1 MRKLIHNCIWYFLNH
16 TYKYWPDAL
25 WLRVLYR
32 IKMHRKLHLNHPRLY
47 TEKLQW
53 LKLHDRNPLYS
64 TLVDKYDVKQYI
76 KEHLGEEYVIPNY
89 GVWNHFDEIDFDKL
103 PNQFI
108 LKCTHDSGNVWI
120 CKDKS
125 SFDKAT
131 AKEKMEESLKHN
143 FFWWTREWPY
153 KNVKGRIIAE
163 KYMTNDNSEG
173 GGLTDYKFYCFNG
186 EPKLILVAT
195 GRFTDHFYIDYYDS
209 EWNKLYLECYASN
222 SDFVTQKPQSFE
234 KMMEISKTLS
244 KGIPHVRIDLY
255 DVCGQIY
262 FGECTFYESAG
273 FCEFNPP
280 HWDADIG
287 DMLNLVSLA
296 KT

>member
-1 MRKLIHNCIWYFLNH
+1 MGRLMNSCMWWLLNR
-16 TYKYWPDAL
+16 TYKYWPDSL
-25 WLRVLYR
+25 WLRMLYR
-32 IKMHRKLHLNHPRLY
+32 IKMHRKLHLRHPRLY

-64 TLVDKYDVKQYI
+64 VLVDKYEVKQYI
-76 KEHLGEEYVIPNY
+76 KDQLGEEYVIPNY

-120 CKDKS
+120 CKDKTI
-125 SFDKAT
+125 FDKA
-131 AKEKMEESLKHN
+131 AAREKLEESLKHN

-163 KYMTNDNSEG
+163 KYMTDDNNDG

-186 EPKLILVAT
+186 IPKLILVAT
-195 GRFTDHFYIDYYDS
+195 GRFTDHFFIDYYD
-209 EWNKLYLECYASN
+209 ENWNKLYLECYARN
-222 SDFVTQKPQSFE
+222 SDFVIEKPKSFDI
-234 KMMEISKTLS
+234 MMEIAQKLS

-255 DVCGQIY
+255 DVCGHIY

-280 HWDADIG
+280 KWDAEIG
-287 DMLNLVSLA
+287 EMLKLPS
-296 KT
+296 

>member
-1 MRKLIHNCIWYFLNH
+1 MKSCMWWFLNH
-16 TYKYWPDAL
+16 TYKFWPDGI

-32 IKMHRKLHLNHPRLY
+32 IKMHRKLHLRRPCLY

-64 TLVDKYDVKQYI
+64 ILVDKYEVKKYV
-76 KEHLGEEYVIPNY
+76 KEHLGEEYIIPNY

-120 CKDKS
+120 CKDKAK
-125 SFDKAT
+125 FDKA
-131 AKEKMEESLKHN
+131 AAREKLEESLKHN

-163 KYMTNDNSEG
+163 KYMTDDNNEG

-186 EPKLILVAT
+186 EPKLVLVAT
-195 GRFTDHFYIDYYDS
+195 GRFTGQMFFDFYDT
-209 EWNKLYLECYASN
+209 EWNRIPLVWDMPNSN
-222 SDFVTQKPQSFE
+222 INHPKPLNFE
-234 KMMEISKTLS
+234 MMLKACSVLS
-244 KGIPHVRIDLY
+244 KGIRHIRVDLY
-255 DVCGQIY
+255 NISGKVY
-262 FGECTFYESAG
+262 FGECTFYDDGG
-273 FCEFNPP
+273 FCFFNPEE
-280 HWDADIG
+280 WDGKLG
-287 DMLNLVSLA
+287 DMIKL
-296 KT
+296 